1 MAAAVSNKN
10 VAADGKPYQRS
21 IQLVSMDAASSNQ
34 DVVEE
39 ECCRLNNERER
50 NEVTSIMKANP
61 YVGALLLK
69 YLSQLGHQADPDDA
83 FNACAPI
90 IPSHWLVPSGGSG
103 GRILCTVPFEDQE
116 ANRESMADIR
126 RRMTR
131 CASP

>member
-10 VAADGKPYQRS
+10 VAAYGKPYQRS

-34 DVVEE
+34 EVVEE

-50 NEVTSIMKANP
+50 NKVTAIMKASP

-83 FNACAPI
+83 FSACAPGI
-90 IPSHWLVPSGGSG
+90 IPSHWLVPSGG
-103 GRILCTVPFEDQE
+103 V
-116 ANRESMADIR
+116 
-126 RRMTR
+126 
-131 CASP
+131 

>member
-1 MAAAVSNKN
+1 MATAVSNKN

-34 DVVEE
+34 EVVEE

-50 NEVTSIMKANP
+50 NEVTTIMKANP

-83 FNACAPI
+83 FSVCAPGI
-90 IPSHWLVPSGGSG
+90 IPSHWLVPSGGSD
-103 GRILCTVPFEDQE
+103 RRSYTVPFENQE
-116 ANRESMADIR
+116 AIRESMACIR
-126 RRMTR
+126 HKMT
-131 CASP
+131 